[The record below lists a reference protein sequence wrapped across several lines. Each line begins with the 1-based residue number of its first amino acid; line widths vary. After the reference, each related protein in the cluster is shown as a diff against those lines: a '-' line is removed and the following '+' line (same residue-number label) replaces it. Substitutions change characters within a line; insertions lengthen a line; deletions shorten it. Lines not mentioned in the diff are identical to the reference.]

1 MNDTNSTEKPQELEA
16 VKPMAAQQIQT
27 LSPRETKTD
36 YFDPIV
42 WGQMKGMSDVFRA
55 SGALPETDNA
65 SMIMM
70 KLQAGREM
78 GMKPIESIKAFYFV
92 KGSLNIF
99 GSAMMRRLR
108 EHGWKIEYKES
119 KDKCTAIVSKGEEIY
134 RDTFTFDEAEKSG
147 WTKSQYGLKPGWI
160 DGANRRVKLRYAA
173 VSLILKTYIPEVLG
187 SAVDLVEVA
196 EDFAPTLEQT
206 NVVREAPK
214 LEDGDKSA
222 SDSTLASL
230 RALDKD
236 FVYFDEEGG
245 QKSPLTKQE
254 AADAMA
260 SLFQKKGGNQ

>member
-1 MNDTNSTEKPQELEA
+1 MNDHNQTEKPNEMEVA
-16 VKPMAAQQIQT
+16 KPASQGYLVDAKQQ
-27 LSPRETKTD
+27 KTD

-42 WGQMKGMSDVFRA
+42 WQQMKGMSDVFRA

-78 GMKPIESIKAFYFV
+78 GLKPIESIKAFYFV

-108 EHGWKIEYKES
+108 EHGWRIEYKEAPN
-119 KDKCTAIVSKGEEIY
+119 KCTAIVSRGDEIY
-134 RDTFTFDEAEKSG
+134 RETFTFEEAEKSG
-147 WTKSQYGLKPGWI
+147 WTESQYGLKPGWI

-196 EDFAPTLEQT
+196 EDVAPLLDPQE
-206 NVVREAPK
+206 PK
-214 LEDGDKSA
+214 IKDTPQLPDGDKSA
-222 SDSTLASL
+222 TESTLASL
-230 RALDKD
+230 RAMDKGL
-236 FVYFDEEGG
+236 VYFDEDGG
-245 QKSPLTKQE
+245 LRQPLTKQE
-254 AADAMA
+254 ATDALA
-260 SLFQKKGGNQ
+260 SLLKGGNQ